1 MQTSKKRATQAGLGL
16 SLNTS
21 TSAFKQRATF
31 VAANTPSVNGDEA
44 QEPDML
50 NGENGSGSSTFAGGI
65 RENQYSNDEDGNDN
79 ESDMIYYDGN
89 TSMASTSSSAASSRP
104 GTSTSTSTTAGYK
117 DINATPTIR
126 QMGNSTSTALPG
138 SGFST
143 PLLGTFSHN
152 VDSTTL
158 PPSPRSPSFY
168 RDKDDLSFEDPAL
181 RYGGLHVNTNNNNI
195 NEKMSST
202 TSLLNGLGVSYGK
215 NGNNRSTSSIVNM
228 PSSPALGGGINSSS
242 SSSSPRD
249 SGRGGGGGNGPT
261 SGWRAIIT
269 GRKKIHPL
277 ALGPAFLLGVILAAS
292 GIFSSS
298 DPAATARCVFTTLTP
313 AWPFRLKSFCDRL
326 PTVHGHLQYQPHS
339 LLPL

>member
-50 NGENGSGSSTFAGGI
+50 NGENGSSSSTTTAFTGGI

-79 ESDMIYYDGN
+79 DSDMIYYDGN
-89 TSMASTSSSAASSRP
+89 TSMASTSTSSAASSRP
-104 GTSTSTSTTAGYK
+104 GTSTSTSTAGYI
-117 DINATPTIR
+117 DNNATPTIR
-126 QMGNSTSTALPG
+126 QMGNSTSTSTALPG

-181 RYGGLHVNTNNNNI
+181 RYGGLHVNTNGNNI

-202 TSLLNGLGVSYGK
+202 TGLLNGLGVSYGK

-228 PSSPALGGGINSSS
+228 PSSPALGGGGTNS

-249 SGRGGGGGNGPT
+249 SGRGGGGNGPT

-298 DPAATARCVFTTLTP
+298 DPAATARCVYLQRHFISLTR
-313 AWPFRLKSFCDRL
+313 RLTAPCH
-326 PTVHGHLQYQPHS
+326 P
-339 LLPL
+339 LL